1 MSVCVCAY
9 KFHQACNL
17 WARFNVKVWSNWGK
31 VNQRRYSV
39 PGCIRRTGSLRNLN
53 NDLWVDLWAKNVIW
67 ESNLMSPIWKN
78 WLHSQPLA
86 VSNLWEFR
94 FDFGCTYLPYLFMTN
109 HSIFTWASRLL
120 YHETVQLFR
129 VDYPQQGSAK
139 HRWSKRGFKSSREP
153 EREASGVPKQANRLA
168 VTCGNWITCRSGMRR

>member
-1 MSVCVCAY
+1 MYSLEMAIGYTVNCRASAIIYTVSQGAG
-9 KFHQACNL
+9 QAPCKSWIMAFEPNL
-17 WARFNVKVWSNWGK
+17 WASAHFARM
-31 VNQRRYSV
+31 
-39 PGCIRRTGSLRNLN
+39 LLM
-53 NDLWVDLWAKNVIW
+53 W
-67 ESNLMSPIWKN
+67 ESYPLSLIWKY

-86 VSNLWEFR
+86 VSNLWVLR
-94 FDFGCTYLPYLFMTN
+94 FDFGCTCLPYLSMTN